1 MVGGEEPVVGM
12 YGSCGGVLLFFAL
25 SVWKSGEAKRIL
37 FLLRKLGK
45 KYVCIHAFS
54 RELRM

>member
-1 MVGGEEPVVGM
+1 MVGGEEPVVG
-12 YGSCGGVLLFFAL
+12 SCGVLLFFAL

-54 RELRM
+54 LELCM